1 MGQVR
6 PEARCCL
13 AKSWREMEGVV
24 SRALA
29 SLSSSGSSFLEA
41 RPHARL

>member
-6 PEARCCL
+6 PEARCSL
-13 AKSWREMEGVV
+13 AERWREAEGVV

-29 SLSSSGSSFLEA
+29 FPKYGSSFVEA